1 MQCGT
6 ILSCVEEQTSS
17 AAEGGNQPRTYQI
30 IIFLRQVSIPFI
42 QMIVFCHAEL
52 LICATILQHPL
63 SIAIVFLSFQIQHNE
78 DDFRG
83 TAQYGLMLSH
93 LYCLMCL
100 LQM

>member
-1 MQCGT
+1 VQPK
-6 ILSCVEEQTSS
+6 VEI
-17 AAEGGNQPRTYQI
+17 NQGLMKLY

-42 QMIVFCHAEL
+42 QMIMFCHVEL
-52 LICATILQHPL
+52 LICATVLQHRL
-63 SIAIVFLSFQIQHNE
+63 SIAIVFLSFQIQDNE

-100 LQM
+100 LQMCQHQLQDEAAS

>member
-1 MQCGT
+1 MQPK
-6 ILSCVEEQTSS
+6 VEI
-17 AAEGGNQPRTYQI
+17 NQGLMKLY
-30 IIFLRQVSIPFI
+30 IIFLRQVSIPFV

-52 LICATILQHPL
+52 LICATVLQYRL
-63 SIAIVFLSFQIQHNE
+63 SIAIVFLSFQIQ

-100 LQM
+100 LQMCQHQLQDEAAS